1 MKYRPFNQPCPM
13 NRIGCR
19 AIGSMGV
26 KRLSILT
33 VGPTG
38 QFKTLASAVAASHDG
53 DVLQVQAGTYTN
65 DFTNITTKI
74 TIEGVGGMVNLV
86 ATVPPPNGKAIM
98 VTNTDVTLK
107 DIAFSGA
114 AVASGNGAGI
124 RFQGGNLTIV
134 DCYFHN
140 NQEGLL
146 AGAYPTGNITITNS
160 EFAYNGTGTGYT
172 HNLYVGDINTLT
184 ITGSYFH
191 NAVVGHEI
199 KSLAQ
204 NTIIENNRI
213 ADGPTGTASYA
224 IDLPAGGKVVIAN
237 NIIEKGPHAQNPSFI
252 HMGSSAYPGSSL
264 LISNNV
270 FVNDLNRSSVTLL
283 YNQTA
288 VTADITNNQIYHVPH
303 IASGPATA
311 SGTVV
316 LTTEPTISTAHP
328 YLVSPTSTVGGTIA
342 VSNTVPKSG
351 PRFIASPN
359 GQTPVQPQ
367 TVALSKAS
375 AVDFVKD
382 GYGGTGASSLAAYGT
397 NIGGGAS
404 GTVLPQPNTV
414 AAYATDPNVKGHPV
428 LAAIVPHT

>member
-1 MKYRPFNQPCPM
+1 
-13 NRIGCR
+13 
-19 AIGSMGV
+19 
-26 KRLSILT
+26 
-33 VGPTG
+33 VGAGG
-38 QFKTLASAVAASHDG
+38 QFATLAAAVAASHDG
-53 DVLQVQAGTYTN
+53 DVLQVKAGTYTN

-74 TIEGVGGMVNLV
+74 TIEGIGGMVNLV

-98 VTNTDVTLK
+98 TTNTDVTLK

-124 RFQGGNLTIV
+124 RYQGGNLTIV

-213 ADGPTGTASYA
+213 ADGATGNASYA
-224 IDLPAGGKVVIAN
+224 IDLPAGGRVVIAN
-237 NIIEKGPHAQNPSFI
+237 NIIEKGPHAQNPNFI

-264 LISNNV
+264 LIANNT
-270 FVNDLNRSSVTLL
+270 FISDTGRSSTTLL
-283 YNQTA
+283 YNATT
-288 VTADITNNQIYHVPH
+288 VTAQVTNNQIYHVPH
-303 IASGPATA
+303 IASGPATV

-316 LTTEPTISTAHP
+316 LSTEPTISTAHP
-328 YLVSPTSTVGGTIA
+328 YLVPPAPTAGATVA
-342 VSNTVPKSG
+342 VSNTVSKSS
-351 PRFIASPN
+351 PQFIASPG
-359 GQTPVQPQ
+359 GQAPAASVGPPVP
-367 TVALSKAS
+367 AS
-375 AVDFVKD
+375 GVDFVRD
-382 GYGGTGASSLAAYGT
+382 GYGGTGALASTAYGT
-397 NIGGGAS
+397 GIGGAG
-404 GTVLPQPNTV
+404 GMVLPQPSSV
-414 AAYATDPNVKGHPV
+414 AAYAAAPDIKNPSV
-428 LAAIVPHT
+428 LAAVIPHS